1 MTSSIKVAALVALTS
16 ASAVAGTSVMAQ
28 DGDWTG
34 PYVGLSFGSV
44 TADLG
49 AADQTEQLYG
59 GFAGY
64 DYDLGQWVV
73 GAELEFQKANDLTL
87 GGTEIEDFTRLKLR
101 GGYDLGNTLVYATLG
116 GAQVNTSL
124 GNENGFLGGIGLEY
138 RVTDQFSVGGE
149 FLSHRFEDVGAN
161 DLDANTISLR
171 GTFRF

>member
-1 MTSSIKVAALVALTS
+1 MKAAALVALTATGAIAATT
-16 ASAVAGTSVMAQ
+16 ASAQ

-34 PYVGLSFGSV
+34 PYVGLSFGSA

-49 AADQTEQLYG
+49 AADETEQLYG

-73 GAELEFQKANDLTL
+73 GAELEFQKTNDLSL
-87 GGTEIEDFTRLKLR
+87 GGTEVDDFTRLKFR
-101 GGYDLGNTLVYATLG
+101 GGYDLGNTLVYATFG

-171 GTFRF
+171 GIYRF